1 MKTTHF
7 SFLFFLWA
15 LFLAK
20 PLLACD
26 NTPLLVVYDP
36 VEIAGGQWNLDVFV
50 CFGSEESQDGFTLE
64 STDGSLVILN
74 ATPSQIENPYNGNFA
89 NALFSGGVLNY
100 YYDNSDGSNFNDA
113 DGETGPCIDF
123 EITVDSD
130 PTGSSFTMAG
140 VNDGCPYTISDA
152 NLTAEVTF
160 QPPCNATQSLIA
172 PGIIS
177 GNTSN
182 GSTLCN
188 FRSDV
193 FSTVKEEI
201 VKVIVPCDG
210 EYTFSLCG
218 SSFDTWMAIS
228 YQCCF
233 LPFASNNNYCGD
245 RSELTVDLLAGT
257 YYVLVEGFL
266 WDDYGDYIL
275 NISAS
280 TDAVSIS
287 SIDISPAQCAL
298 NDAEITIHANGND
311 GPFSYSIDGGLNF
324 FTDSVF
330 SGLGAGNYTVI
341 VQGQSSCLASSTI
354 SINTNPPLI
363 IDGINGIPAAC
374 GLINGE
380 ISITVSSGTAPYQY
394 SIDNGINYQLS
405 SSFSSLEG
413 GDYLISVID
422 VNGCEVN
429 APFTLE
435 STSEPIIQDII
446 IQDASCGLAT
456 GQIEIIASGD
466 AELTY
471 SIDGINFQSSPIFSG
486 LNAGIYP
493 DLTVSS
499 ILGCFSDTSI
509 TLGDNGAPFFSQ
521 IILTN
526 TDCDNSGGIEIIASG
541 GGGGYSYSIDGGL
554 NFSPINVFTGLISGP
569 YNIAIIDTNLCI
581 VDSTIY
587 LDQNTSISIDG
598 ISITEPICDPG
609 TGTISNNGEI
619 DITAS
624 GGSASLE
631 YSIDGG
637 LNFQSGNLFTSLSYG
652 AYMIIVSDGICSVD
666 SLISLSS
673 NPAPSIEILDARDL
687 SCGEIN
693 GFIAVKVV
701 NPSNPDYIYEFD
713 NGIENIQSLPT
724 TDDQY
729 SYDLFTSGIWN
740 VIVTDGDGCKADT
753 VVVLDV
759 IPDISISEVLIDS
772 VDCGLNNGAF
782 TIVATSGN
790 LPIEYSFN
798 GDFST
803 SQGNGYFSDLLAGNY
818 TVYLRDERF
827 CLDTVTID
835 LLNASGVLI
844 DSLSISNPLC
854 DAHNGEITIYASGGS
869 EPYYYSID
877 NGLSFQ
883 TGNFF
888 SGLNEGNY
896 EIIVVDAASCVVT
909 STATL
914 VASGGLIIA
923 TTTVPLHC
931 GEMNGEI
938 HMTASGGDGNYIYT
952 IDNGSIQSNSS
963 GIFTGLS
970 SGIYLLNIVDQ
981 NGCSI
986 SGGVNLVTIAPPQ
999 IDSVTAGQDYCGEA
1013 NGSLEIFVSNG
1024 SDPYQF
1030 SIDNGLIFQSTSLF
1044 ESLNAGIYPIVIS
1057 DSLNC
1062 TDSTSVEILSSA
1074 EFTISAIL
1082 LNEAI
1087 CGNNNGS
1094 AIIIVE
1100 DALPP
1105 LSYVLNGADTNTTG
1119 SFDNLSSG
1127 NYTIEV
1133 IDEQNCIVDSVFTLT
1148 DLLVPNPPALTMP
1161 DQQVCVASV
1170 EISANDPMGNTAI
1183 WTIIEGNASIVNPD
1197 DSVTMVQNLSMG
1209 DNVFVWTIS
1218 NADCPPTSDTL
1229 LISRYNEI
1237 TVDAGEDIYNYAS
1250 VYVPLFASSDIL
1262 GSFSWIP
1269 SSILSNP
1276 YIYNPVANVTESTQF
1291 IVSVNNDYGCYGR
1304 DTVWVYLVQDIEFA
1318 SAFTPDGDG
1327 INDEWIIN
1335 NIEFFPNSMITIMNR
1350 YGNTIFESKGYTTPW
1365 DGTFDGKDVPVASYF
1380 YVIDLGEGFETKT
1393 GSVSVIR

>member
-1 MKTTHF
+1 MC
-7 SFLFFLWA
+7 A
-15 LFLAK
+15 LFLSK

-74 ATPSQIENPYNGNFA
+74 ATPAQIENPYNGNFA
-89 NALFSGGVLNY
+89 SALFSGGVLNY

-113 DGETGPCIDF
+113 DGETGPCVDF

-160 QPPCNATQSLIA
+160 TPPCNATQSMIA
-172 PGIIS
+172 PGSIS

-201 VKVIVPCDG
+201 IKVIVPCDG

-245 RSELTVDLLAGT
+245 RSELTLDLLAGT

-298 NDAEITIHANGND
+298 NDAEITIHATGND
-311 GPFSYSIDGGLNF
+311 GPFNYSIDGGLNF
-324 FTDSVF
+324 FSDSVF
-330 SGLGAGNYTVI
+330 SGLSAGNYTII
-341 VQGQSSCLASSTI
+341 VQGQSSCLASGSI

-363 IDGINGIPAAC
+363 IDAINGDPAAC
-374 GLINGE
+374 GLLNGE
-380 ISITVSSGTAPYQY
+380 ITITVSSGTAPYQY
-394 SIDNGINYQLS
+394 SIDNGLNYQLS
-405 SSFSSLEG
+405 STFTSLDG

-429 APFTLE
+429 APFTLN
-435 STSEPIIQDII
+435 STSDPIIQDVNIT
-446 IQDASCGLAT
+446 DASCGLAT

-466 AELTY
+466 SELTY
-471 SIDGINFQSSPIFSG
+471 SIDGINFQSSPTFNGLIAGNFS
-486 LNAGIYP
+486 A
-493 DLTVSS
+493 LTVST
-499 ILGCFSDTSI
+499 ILGCFADTSVVV
-509 TLGDNGAPFFSQ
+509 GDNGAPFFSQ
-521 IILTN
+521 ILLSN
-526 TDCDNSGGIEIIASG
+526 SDCDDSGTIEITASG

-554 NFSPINVFTGLISGP
+554 NFSPTNVFTGLVSGP
-569 YNIAIIDTNLCI
+569 YNLTIIDANLCI

-598 ISITEPICDPG
+598 ISIIEPICDPG

-619 DITAS
+619 NITAS

-652 AYMIIVSDGICSVD
+652 AYMIIVTDGICSVD
-666 SLISLSS
+666 SLVSLSS

-753 VVVLDV
+753 VIVLDV
-759 IPDISISEVLIDS
+759 IPDISITEVLIDS

-803 SQGNGYFSDLLAGNY
+803 SQGNGYFNDLPAGNY
-818 TVYLRDERF
+818 TVYLRDDRF
-827 CLDTVTID
+827 CLDTVSID
-835 LLNASGVLI
+835 LVNISGVLI
-844 DSLSISNPLC
+844 DSISSSNPVC

-869 EPYYYSID
+869 APYFYSID

-888 SGLNEGNY
+888 SGLHDGDY
-896 EIIVVDAASCVVT
+896 EIIVVDASGCVVIDAI
-909 STATL
+909 SL
-914 VASGGLIIA
+914 IA
-923 TTTVPLHC
+923 TGSLTLNVNAVSLHC
-931 GEMNGEI
+931 GEQNGEI
-938 HMTASGGDGNYIYT
+938 TLLASGGDDNYTYT
-952 IDNGSIQSNSS
+952 IDNGSVQSNLS
-963 GIFTGLS
+963 GLFTDLS
-970 SGIYLLNIVDQ
+970 SGNYLLNAIDG

-986 SGGVNLVTIAPPQ
+986 DDVIYVDSLPSPQ
-999 IDSVTAGQDYCGEA
+999 IDSLIVVQSSCGNPNA
-1013 NGSLEIFVSNG
+1013 SIDILVSNG
-1024 SDPYQF
+1024 LAPYQY
-1030 SIDNGLIFQSTSLF
+1030 SIDNGVSFQNGSLF
-1044 ESLNAGIYPIVIS
+1044 SSLSEGNYLIVIS
-1057 DSLNC
+1057 DSLAC
-1062 TDSTSVEILSSA
+1062 TDSSSVEIITSLPFSIA
-1074 EFTISAIL
+1074 AIL
-1082 LNEAI
+1082 LTDPV
-1087 CGNNNGS
+1087 CGDSSGT
-1094 AIIIVE
+1094 AIILVE

-1105 LSYVLNGADTNTTG
+1105 ITYILNGTDTNSTG
-1119 SFDNLSSG
+1119 SFENLSSG
-1127 NYTIEV
+1127 NFLIEV
-1133 IDEQNCIVDSVFTLT
+1133 IDDQNCMVDSIFTLQ
-1148 DLLVPNPPALTMP
+1148 DVLVPNPPALTMP
-1161 DQQVCVASV
+1161 DQQVCVSAI
-1170 EISANDPMGNTAI
+1170 EISANDPMTNTAT
-1183 WTIIEGNASIVNPD
+1183 WTLIEGSANILSPS

-1218 NADCPPTSDTL
+1218 NADCPPTNDTL
-1229 LISRYNEI
+1229 VISRYDNI
-1237 TVDAGEDIYNYAS
+1237 TVDAGEDIYIYAS
-1250 VYVPLFASSDIL
+1250 VYVPLLATSNIP

-1269 SSILSNP
+1269 TSILNDP
-1276 YIYNPVANVTESTQF
+1276 YVSNPVADVTESTQF
-1291 IVSVNNDYGCYGR
+1291 IVSVNNDYGCFGR

-1335 NIEFFPNSMITIMNR
+1335 NIEWFPNSLVTIMNR
-1350 YGNTIFESKGYTTPW
+1350 YGNTIFESKGYTKPW
-1365 DGTFDGKDVPVASYF
+1365 DGTFEGKEVPVASYF
-1380 YVIDLGEGFETKT
+1380 YIIDLGDGFETKT